1 MTITTVLH
9 SPYTPGRPRAARP
22 GPVSQSRPRLA
33 IPTPARR
40 GPARRENKTREPG
53 PGMSCSAL
61 DCDPGPVSQS
71 RSRAEWIARL
81 GPAGRAVTGLPGSPG
96 PVRADIPD
104 NNVMV
109 SSHSRHLAIMSSL
122 ARTQPKPSAQHITSL
137 LTHSEL

>member
-33 IPTPARR
+33 IPAPARP
-40 GPARRENKTREPG
+40 GPARSENKTREPG

-81 GPAGRAVTGLPGSPG
+81 GPTGRAVTGLPGSPG

-109 SSHSRHLAIMSSL
+109 SSLSPLSTSRNNVIISPDPTQVI
-122 ARTQPKPSAQHITSL
+122 RTAHQITFNPL
-137 LTHSEL
+137 